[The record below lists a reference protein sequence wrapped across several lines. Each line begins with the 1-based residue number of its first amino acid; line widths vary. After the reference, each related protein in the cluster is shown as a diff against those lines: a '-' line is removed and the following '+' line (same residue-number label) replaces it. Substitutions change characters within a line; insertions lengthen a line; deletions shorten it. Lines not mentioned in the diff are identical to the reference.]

1 MLETAR
7 QLDRDRHR
15 VRIQRQP
22 LHLFS
27 VRIQCDQWN
36 PHRHV
41 LLAPIHVEIGG
52 DGGDLID
59 EGARAFDRHL
69 LDGLA
74 DAIHREALR
83 RRAVDRQ
90 QHREYALNDSVER
103 HVDPIG

>member
-7 QLDRDRHR
+7 QLDRDLHR
-15 VRIQRQP
+15 VRMQRQP

-27 VRIQCDQWN
+27 VRIQCDQWE

-41 LLAPIHVEIGG
+41 LLAPIHIEIGG

-59 EGARAFDRHL
+59 EGARSFDRHL
-69 LDGLA
+69 FDGLT

-83 RRAVDRQ
+83 RRTIDRQ
-90 QHREYALNDSVER
+90 QH
-103 HVDPIG
+103 